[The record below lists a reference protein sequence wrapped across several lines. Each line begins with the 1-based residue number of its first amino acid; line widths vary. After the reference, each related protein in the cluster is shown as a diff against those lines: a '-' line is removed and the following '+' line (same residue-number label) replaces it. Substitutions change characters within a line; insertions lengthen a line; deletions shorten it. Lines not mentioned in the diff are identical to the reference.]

1 MSASRKNLPALRFD
15 ETDIVVEL
23 IGLLD
28 ERIDAEIQSARI
40 QELTNRMILLGRK
53 RGRPRKEIEDDE
65 ELAA

>member
-15 ETDIVVEL
+15 ETNIVVEL